1 MPSWVV
7 GSEELSDCDF
17 LILIYPITGW
27 IRIIQLF
34 LLPNQLQTNE

>member
-7 GSEELSDCDF
+7 GSEELSDFDF

-27 IRIIQLF
+27 IGIIQLF
-34 LLPNQLQTNE
+34 PLSN